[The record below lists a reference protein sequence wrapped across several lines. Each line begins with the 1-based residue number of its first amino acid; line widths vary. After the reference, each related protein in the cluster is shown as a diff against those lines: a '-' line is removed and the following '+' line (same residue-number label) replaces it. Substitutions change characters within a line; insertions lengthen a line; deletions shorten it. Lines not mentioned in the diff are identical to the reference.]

1 MKISLKK
8 FEEKNQYQILITKKE
23 NLNHTYLM
31 RKPTGWS
38 VYVVHSP
45 DRKISTRISKVHK
58 FLCHAYEK
66 NLITKQSREK

>member
-1 MKISLKK
+1 MKISPKK
-8 FEEKNQYQILITKKE
+8 FEEKKSLPDINYKKE

-45 DRKISTRISKVHK
+45 DRKISTKISKVHK
-58 FLCHAYEK
+58 FLCHA
-66 NLITKQSREK
+66 